1 MAVLWLQE
9 LVIAHK
15 FEQKLKS
22 DKNNYMHSLKMNCFI
37 PQVNKEN
44 KENEKMCMS
53 FSNFPEEYKK
63 QFVPFFKSKG

>member
-1 MAVLWLQE
+1 
-9 LVIAHK
+9 
-15 FEQKLKS
+15 
-22 DKNNYMHSLKMNCFI
+22 MHSLKMNCFI

-53 FSNFPEEYKK
+53 FSNFPEEYKE